1 MKNKISLFIL
11 LIGLTL
17 VLMPSCKKV
26 ADEIVGTWD
35 VMTFDTRPE
44 GSIQITFD
52 GNSTA
57 IRILNPDSGS
67 MKVDSCTYEVIQKV
81 AKKRI
86 IFRDSQMLPGCD
98 ALNGVYRVDKVKNDV
113 IIATRIEF
121 EDDPSRGGAFYR
133 MELKRKN

>member
-52 GNSTA
+52 GHSTA

-67 MKVDSCTYEVIQKV
+67 MKVDSCTYEVIQKG

-86 IFRDSQMLPGCD
+86 IFRDSKMLPGCD
-98 ALNGVYRVDKVKNDV
+98 ALNGIYRVDKVKNDV
-113 IIATRIEF
+113 IMATRIEF
-121 EDDPSRGGAFYR
+121 EDDPTRGGAFYR

>member
-1 MKNKISLFIL
+1 M
-11 LIGLTL
+11 
-17 VLMPSCKKV
+17 
-26 ADEIVGTWD
+26 
-35 VMTFDTRPE
+35 RPE

-67 MKVDSCTYEVIQKV
+67 MKVDSCTYEVIQKG

-86 IFRDSQMLPGCD
+86 IFRDSKMLPGCD
-98 ALNGVYRVDKVKNDV
+98 ALNGIYRVDKVKNDV
-113 IIATRIEF
+113 IMATRIEF
-121 EDDPSRGGAFYR
+121 EDDPTRGGAFYR

>member
-26 ADEIVGTWD
+26 ADEIIGTWD
-35 VMTFDTRPE
+35 VMTFNTSPE
-44 GSIQITFD
+44 GTIQITFD
-52 GNSTA
+52 DNSNA
-57 IRILNPDSGS
+57 VRILNTSSG

-121 EDDPSRGGAFYR
+121 EDDPTRGGAFYR

>member
-67 MKVDSCTYEVIQKV
+67 MKVDSCTYEVIQKG

-86 IFRDSQMLPGCD
+86 IFRDSKMLPGCD
-98 ALNGVYRVDKVKNDV
+98 ALNGIYRVDKVKNDV
-113 IIATRIEF
+113 IMATRIEF
-121 EDDPSRGGAFYR
+121 EDDPTRGGAFYR

>member
-26 ADEIVGTWD
+26 ANEIIGTWD

-44 GSIQITFD
+44 GTMQITFD
-52 GNSTA
+52 NNSNA
-57 IRILNPDSGS
+57 IRILDSESG
-67 MKVDSCTYEVIQKV
+67 MKVDSCTYEIT
-81 AKKRI
+81 KKSLKEHI
-86 IFRDSQMLPGCD
+86 IFRGSKLLPGFD
-98 ALNGVYRVDKVKNDV
+98 KLDGIYRVDKVKNDV
-113 IIATRIEF
+113 IIATRVEF
-121 EDDPSRGGAFYR
+121 EDDPTRGGAFLR

>member
-67 MKVDSCTYEVIQKV
+67 MKVDSCTYEVIQKG

-86 IFRDSQMLPGCD
+86 IFRDSKMLPGCD
-98 ALNGVYRVDKVKNDV
+98 ALNGIYRVDKVKNDV

>member
-26 ADEIVGTWD
+26 ADEITGTWD
-35 VMTFDTRPE
+35 VMTFDTKPE
-44 GSIQITFD
+44 GTMQITFD

-57 IRILNPDSGS
+57 IRILESDSG
-67 MKVDSCTYEVIQKV
+67 MLVDSCTYEIT
-81 AKKRI
+81 KKNLKERI
-86 IFRDSQMLPGCD
+86 IFRDSEMLPGCD
-98 ALNGVYRVDKVKNDV
+98 DLNGIYRVDKVKNDV

>member
-1 MKNKISLFIL
+1 
-11 LIGLTL
+11 
-17 VLMPSCKKV
+17 MPSCKKV

-67 MKVDSCTYEVIQKV
+67 MKVDSCTYEVIQKG

-86 IFRDSQMLPGCD
+86 IFRDSKMLPGCD
-98 ALNGVYRVDKVKNDV
+98 ALNGIYRVDKVKNDV
-113 IIATRIEF
+113 IMATRIEF
-121 EDDPSRGGAFYR
+121 EDDPTRGGAFYR